1 MTNKDIKNIND
12 IKNKVKTE
20 IDNLSEQLIELS
32 DYLFEHPE
40 IAGEE
45 YEASEIIIEELKKHG
60 FKVKK
65 GISGITTSFMA
76 TFECGNKGPAV
87 ALLSEYDALPTLG
100 HAVAHNLT
108 SIASVG
114 AAIALSKIS
123 KNLSGKII
131 CIGTPGE
138 TSFDSKVLMIK
149 DTIFKDID
157 YTLIV
162 QAGDRHCVN
171 PIYLAEEGLQFTFR
185 GKASHAA
192 TAPHQGINALDA
204 ILMLFDSINALRQQL
219 KEDVRIHGIILK
231 GGEAVNIIPDHTV
244 ARFSIRSK
252 KRKYLNEVIEKI
264 KDCAKGAA
272 LQTGAAVKISY
283 FEKSIDNLLGNE
295 VLSNEY
301 ADNLTSLG
309 ETIDPDSKIF
319 GSSDVGN
326 ISYLMPTI
334 SPIIQVAEKGTELYT
349 KQMTNSANSQLGHNS
364 LIIGAKTLAM
374 TCIKIMSDNN
384 FEKNVKEYFN
394 KQLKQVE
401 E

>member
-1 MTNKDIKNIND
+1 
-12 IKNKVKTE
+12 
-20 IDNLSEQLIELS
+20 
-32 DYLFEHPE
+32 
-40 IAGEE
+40 
-45 YEASEIIIEELKKHG
+45 
-60 FKVKK
+60 
-65 GISGITTSFMA
+65 MA

-87 ALLSEYDALPTLG
+87 ALLSEYDALPILG

-108 SIASVG
+108 GIASVG

-123 KNLSGKII
+123 KDLSGKII

-149 DTIFKDID
+149 DSIFKDID

-162 QAGDRHCVN
+162 QSGDGHYVN
-171 PIYLAEEGLQFTFR
+171 PLYLAEEGLQFTFR

-192 TAPHQGINALDA
+192 AAPHQGINALDA
-204 ILMLFDSINALRQQL
+204 ILLLFDSINALRQQL

-264 KDCAKGAA
+264 KNCAKGAA
-272 LQTGAAVKISY
+272 LQTGASVKISY
-283 FEKSIDNLLGNE
+283 FEKSIDNLLRNE
-295 VLSNEY
+295 VLSKEY

-309 ETIDPDSKIF
+309 ETIDPDLKIF

-334 SPIIQVAEKGTELYT
+334 SPMIQVAEKGTELYT
-349 KQMTNSANSQLGHNS
+349 KQMTNSANSQLGHNG

-374 TCIKIMSDNN
+374 TCVKIMSDDN
-384 FEKNVKEYFN
+384 FGKNVKEYFN